1 MSRLLVVS
9 DDIFFT
15 IFLTP
20 SFLLYILYI
29 PPLNFVDKSCIF
41 SRIFSVFCICAKGK
55 KFCLLR
61 FYGHFLPFP
70 SSQTTLFS
78 QTKGVS
84 PPNRLVQKEYAFE
97 AFHKQIF
104 LIYGTKSFRLPYAA
118 FFFVKIARTG
128 NPISTRMIPP
138 TATFLASGPAMNSWF
153 SRTYR
158 PEMIAMI
165 GITGYAGTL

>member
-20 SFLLYILYI
+20 PFLLCILYI
-29 PPLNFVDKSCIF
+29 SPFIIADKSYILTEF
-41 SRIFSVFCICAKGK
+41 SAYSVFVQKGK
-55 KFCLLR
+55 SFFLLR

-84 PPNRLVQKEYAFE
+84 PPNRIVRKEYAFE

-128 NPISTRMIPP
+128 KPISTRMIPP

-158 PEMIAMI
+158 PETIAMI

>member
-20 SFLLYILYI
+20 PFLLYILYI
-29 PPLNFVDKSCIF
+29 PPLHF

-78 QTKGVS
+78 QTKSVS

-128 NPISTRMIPP
+128 KPISTRMIPP

>member
-29 PPLNFVDKSCIF
+29 PPLNFVDKSYILAEF
-41 SRIFSVFCICAKGK
+41 SAYSAFVQKGK

-61 FYGHFLPFP
+61 FYGHFLPSP

-128 NPISTRMIPP
+128 KPISTRMIPP

-158 PEMIAMI
+158 PETIAMI

>member
-20 SFLLYILYI
+20 PFLLYILYI
-29 PPLNFVDKSCIF
+29 KYYIM
-41 SRIFSVFCICAKGK
+41 
-55 KFCLLR
+55 LLHR

-78 QTKGVS
+78 QTKSVS

-128 NPISTRMIPP
+128 KPISTRMIPP